1 MAMGTREETPVSTIV
16 EAGRQPRL
24 ESRSP
29 PSCSTVVALE
39 MGDGIEGGGDV
50 IEMSTRRWLI
60 DGMNNIGAR
69 RNGWWR
75 DRRGAIQQFT
85 ERVAEFVALSGDSAT
100 VVFDGKPFSLPAE
113 VDVVFARGEPNA
125 ADDAIVGIVSD
136 DRESFAVTVVT
147 SDRELA
153 RRVHDRG
160 VDTLAA
166 SAFLRHLEE

>member
-1 MAMGTREETPVSTIV
+1 
-16 EAGRQPRL
+16 L
-24 ESRSP
+24 
-29 PSCSTVVALE
+29 
-39 MGDGIEGGGDV
+39 

-60 DGMNNIGAR
+60 DGMNVIGSR
-69 RNGWWR
+69 PNGWWR
-75 DRRGAIQQFT
+75 DRRGAIRKFT

-113 VDVVFARGEPNA
+113 VDVVFAPGGRNA

-136 DRESFAVTVVT
+136 DVEPFAVTVVT

-160 VDTLAA
+160 VDTLTA
-166 SAFLRHLEE
+166 SAFLRHLEETT